1 MNYLNYSHICKFR
14 EIVDISITQDY
25 SKQLWFNEALGLYH
39 ELRSKKDKEI
49 EEVVHKERGPVLE
62 ELKTELELL
71 ESSESFGLTKFI
83 DFLFENFPIK
93 HKKVSKKPEV
103 VQGCEK
109 KACIML
115 SALYHPDKVNV
126 ETHGEKYKVLCEEI
140 SKKINKRLGCMK
152 GVD

>member
-1 MNYLNYSHICKFR
+1 MY
-14 EIVDISITQDY
+14 Q
-25 SKQLWFNEALGLYH
+25 

-49 EEVVHKERGPVLE
+49 DEVVQKERGPILE
-62 ELKTELELL
+62 ELMSELELL
-71 ESSESFGLTKFI
+71 QSSEDLGLTKFI
-83 DFLFENFPIK
+83 DFLFDNFPVK
-93 HKKVSKKPEV
+93 HKKVAKKPEV

-126 ETHGEKYKVLCEEI
+126 ETHGDKYKVLCEEI